1 MAANLGLKAGIASA
15 QVGDEKGVLIV
26 LAGTPEIGLA
36 EHADAYRSLLHAL
49 LERMAYL
56 QRSSSRERPAATG
69 RVTRRSLPPIRA
81 VRGLTN
87 LGSRAGSVNA
97 VLA

>member
-1 MAANLGLKAGIASA
+1 MTTDLRLKAGVAGA

-26 LAGTPEIGLA
+26 LACAPEIGLA
-36 EHADAYRSLLHAL
+36 ENTDAHRCLLHAR
-49 LERMAYL
+49 LEAMAYL

-69 RVTRRSLPPIRA
+69 RVTRRSLPPVKA

-87 LGSRAGSVNA
+87 LGSRGGSVNA